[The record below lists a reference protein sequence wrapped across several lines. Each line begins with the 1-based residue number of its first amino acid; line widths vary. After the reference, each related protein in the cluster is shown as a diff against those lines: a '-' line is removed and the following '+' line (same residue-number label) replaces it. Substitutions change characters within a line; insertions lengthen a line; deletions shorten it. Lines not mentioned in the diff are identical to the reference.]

1 MQQAVHVYNTSFK
14 FVVCRLEK
22 YVQWR
27 SFNIASERLILP
39 SACTKRALRRTTWP
53 ANNKLLSQTRITFQ
67 YKLLSVT
74 GLNIPA
80 DGVYI
85 TLNRCRFVLDIRVIG
100 QVLPCLL
107 ALFVAILWTPRFHNC
122 YCF

>member
-1 MQQAVHVYNTSFK
+1 MLQNSNLCNAASCSRLQYFIQICRS
-14 FVVCRLEK
+14 RLEK

-39 SACTKRALRRTTWP
+39 SAYIEKVLRPTTWP
-53 ANNKLLSQTRITFQ
+53 ANSKLLSQTRITFQ
-67 YKLLSVT
+67 YKLLSIT

-85 TLNRCRFVLDIRVIG
+85 TLNRCRFVRDIG
-100 QVLPCLL
+100 L
-107 ALFVAILWTPRFHNC
+107 
-122 YCF
+122 